1 MALMRW
7 LHEAREDLWFGCRR
21 LTRDLDATT
30 AVVLVLACGIGLSVA
45 MFAVADTILRRPLPV
60 LDQERVVVLWGEA
73 GGSMRTLPLTPQH
86 FERFRNEA
94 RTLQEVAGT
103 LSIDSWAQPVRD
115 GEQTFRV
122 NLSPVTGNFF
132 VVLGSKAVLGRTL
145 VPDDDHPGAAPV
157 AVLSYSLWRGQFA
170 GNPAV
175 LGRRLELRNSRV
187 VTVVGVAPPGLE
199 YPAGTEIWV
208 PFANLSAVEV
218 MPMGRLSSQA
228 TAQEAAAELRA
239 SFEREPK
246 SEWPGLRG
254 AAVPLPSLILGEVR
268 PALLLLTAAASVLLL
283 TACFNVSNLLLL
295 RGAAR
300 QQEIAVRQALGA
312 SHGRIMRL
320 LLVEALPLGLLGS
333 LVGAGVATALVRV
346 LVALAPA
353 NTPRLE
359 EVGLQGVPLGLAVL
373 VGCAA
378 ALGSGVMPALW
389 LSRDVPLLHSGGR
402 NTTAPRNAVF
412 AQRAMVIFQMGLAV
426 FVLFVAGLL
435 GRTLQTLHAIDTG
448 LAVDHVAL
456 VELSLPDTKFA
467 SGERVAAMYESLLP
481 RIKALPGVTSAA
493 TVNVVPFTGAT
504 SGWDGPFVADG
515 QSSRVLVFNFA
526 VVGTE
531 YFETMGVRLR
541 SGRAFDRNDRRGSA
555 PVAMVSEQAARLL
568 GVENGAIGRRIRL
581 SERPGEWRTIVG
593 VAAETRYRAIR
604 ESAPTVYLPLGQF
617 TEVMTLI
624 TSLVVRTDGRP
635 AAAIPSIRDVVAQTD
650 PDVTILHAA
659 PLDDLVSGQLAGPRL
674 NAVLLSVFGAGTA
687 LLAAAGL
694 YSLLAASV
702 KARRRELAIRQA
714 IGATPARL
722 RRIVVVQAVWLCG
735 VGLAFG
741 LAGGLAFGRLL
752 ATVLYG
758 VAPNDLYTVVG
769 VVVVLI
775 ITSVAA
781 TYVPARRA
789 TRSDLI
795 ALLRDAYVASTQRR
809 ADRGA
814 HPVTSVAGAVVN
826 RRERLW
832 RREARRHVKHVW
844 LSSAKPNTFHG
855 SSPLCSRQ
863 RASAVA
869 GRKWSYLLH
878 LLTT

>member
-7 LHEAREDLWFGCRR
+7 LRDAREDLWFGCRR

-45 MFAVADTILRRPLPV
+45 MFAVADTVLRRPLPI

-73 GGSMRTLPLTPQH
+73 GGSRRTLPLTPQH
-86 FERFRNEA
+86 FERFRAEA

-103 LSIDSWAQPVRD
+103 LSIDSWVQPVRD

-132 VVLGSKAVLGRTL
+132 VVLGSSAVLGRTL

-157 AVLSYSLWRGQFA
+157 AVLSYSLWRGRFA

-199 YPAGTEIWV
+199 YPTGTEIWV
-208 PFANLSAVEV
+208 PFATHSAVEV
-218 MPMGRLSSQA
+218 MPLGRLSSQA
-228 TAQEAAAELRA
+228 TAREAEAELRA

-246 SEWPGLRG
+246 NEWPGLRG

-268 PALLLLTAAASVLLL
+268 PALLLLTVAALVLLL

-300 QQEIAVRQALGA
+300 RQEIAVRQALGA
-312 SHGRIMRL
+312 SQGRIVRL
-320 LLVEALPLGLLGS
+320 LLIENTPLALLGS
-333 LVGAGVATALVRV
+333 LIGAWVAIELVRG

-353 NTPRLE
+353 NIPRLE
-359 EVGLQGVPLGLAVL
+359 EVRLQGVPLGLAVI

-389 LSRDVPLLHSGGR
+389 LSRDVPLLDRGGR
-402 NTTAPRNAVF
+402 NATAPGGAVF
-412 AQRAMVIFQMGLAV
+412 AQRATVVFQMGLAV
-426 FVLFVAGLL
+426 FVLLVAGLL
-435 GRTLQTLHAIDTG
+435 GRTLQTLYAIDTG
-448 LAVDHVAL
+448 LAVDDVAV
-456 VELSLPDTKFA
+456 VELSLPDRKFA

-481 RIKALPGVTSAA
+481 RIKALPGVSSVA

-504 SGWDGPFVADG
+504 SGWDGAFVAEG
-515 QSSRVLVFNFA
+515 QSSAAPAFNFNFA
-526 VVGTE
+526 VVGAE
-531 YFETMGVRLR
+531 YFEAMGISLL
-541 SGRAFDRNDRRGSA
+541 SGRTFDRNDRRGSA

-568 GVENGAIGRRIRL
+568 GLENGAVGRRIRF
-581 SERPGEWRTIVG
+581 PGSPGDWRTIVG
-593 VAAETRYRAIR
+593 VAADTRYRAIR
-604 ESAPTVYLPLGQF
+604 EAAPTVYLPLGQF

-624 TSLVVRTDGRP
+624 TTLAVRTDGRP
-635 AAAIPSIRDVVAQTD
+635 AAAVPSIRDAVAQTD
-650 PDVTILHAA
+650 PDVTILRAA
-659 PLDDLVSGQLAGPRL
+659 ALSDLVSGQYAGPRL
-674 NAVLLSVFGAGTA
+674 NAVLLSLFGAGAT
-687 LLAAAGL
+687 LLAAIGL
-694 YSLLAASV
+694 YSLLAAAV

-722 RRIVVVQAVWLCG
+722 RSMVVVQGAWLSAT
-735 VGLAFG
+735 GLVFG

-752 ATVLYG
+752 GEVLYG
-758 VAPNDLYTVVG
+758 VTPYDLYAVAG
-769 VVVVLI
+769 VVVLLM

-781 TYVPARRA
+781 SYLPARRA
-789 TRSDLI
+789 TRPDVI
-795 ALLRDAYVASTQRR
+795 ALLRDA
-809 ADRGA
+809 
-814 HPVTSVAGAVVN
+814 
-826 RRERLW
+826 
-832 RREARRHVKHVW
+832 
-844 LSSAKPNTFHG
+844 
-855 SSPLCSRQ
+855 
-863 RASAVA
+863 
-869 GRKWSYLLH
+869 
-878 LLTT
+878 